1 MDIGTFLLTLGLA
14 YGTGVLWYDLL
25 PAQLPDRVWRVATY
39 PLLGIWVAQA
49 LLSPLLA
56 NDPVYGGVHLA
67 AAFVRS
73 LVAVIVDWITTA
85 ARCRPWSGP

>member
-49 LLSPLLA
+49 LLSPLWRTTRSTVASTSPPRLS
-56 NDPVYGGVHLA
+56 
-67 AAFVRS
+67 VRS
-73 LVAVIVDWITTA
+73 SRSSSTGSPPRRVG
-85 ARCRPWSGP
+85 RP